1 MNSKQIFKLIVVGNS
16 GVGKSCII
24 LRYLDDEFNL
34 GYEAT
39 IGVEFGSVPIELM
52 GKSVVL
58 QIWDTA
64 GQETYRSITKPYFRR
79 AVGALIVYDIT
90 DRNSFN
96 SVMDWLEDV
105 QLNAS
110 PNTFITIVGN
120 KRDLESKRQVS
131 YEEGVKF
138 AKENGFLFFE
148 TSAQSSYNI
157 EKIFEETANKIYQQ
171 IQKGDIQLSFDE
183 QKITINEYSESEEEK
198 LYIKNFD
205 DELKK
210 KSLGV
215 VKFQL

>member
-157 EKIFEETANKIYQQ
+157 EKVCQLIF
-171 IQKGDIQLSFDE
+171 LFSFGAW
-183 QKITINEYSESEEEK
+183 I
-198 LYIKNFD
+198 
-205 DELKK
+205 
-210 KSLGV
+210 V
-215 VKFQL
+215 